1 MAEHQDTP
9 QEPAIETG
17 AAPTAAV
24 VDLSAVTATKTE
36 QPHSRSHRFALL
48 AASVALAA
56 AFGGVIGSF
65 GLTAAARLLPEP
77 AKAAAVDETPALKN
91 SIAELAAELGALKAS
106 IEAASKGASSQF
118 SRISE
123 RVERAERA
131 HGEPAARL
139 AKIAESLDRLE
150 RRVTAA
156 PAAPPALAATA
167 APAPAAT
174 AAPAPAATAAPV
186 PETTGSTSSAS
197 ADSKAPADNKAPAE
211 SKEAAKPG
219 IVTGWIIR
227 DVYGGRIALLENRYG
242 IYEVEPGSN
251 VPGVGRVES
260 IKRQDGR
267 WVVVTPKGLITSYR

>member
-1 MAEHQDTP
+1 MAEHKDTP

-17 AAPTAAV
+17 AAPTATVA
-24 VDLSAVTATKTE
+24 DLSAVTATKTE
-36 QPHSRSHRFALL
+36 QPHSHSRSHRFALL

-123 RVERAERA
+123 RVERTERA

-156 PAAPPALAATA
+156 PPAP
-167 APAPAAT
+167 PAPAAT
-174 AAPAPAATAAPV
+174 ATAAPV

-197 ADSKAPADNKAPAE
+197 ADSKAPADSKAAAE

-227 DVYGGRIALLENRYG
+227 DVYRGRIALLENRYG

>member
-1 MAEHQDTP
+1 MAEDKDTP

-17 AAPTAAV
+17 AAPTATVA
-24 VDLSAVTATKTE
+24 DLSAVTAAKTE
-36 QPHSRSHRFALL
+36 QPHSHSRSHRFALL

-156 PAAPPALAATA
+156 P
-167 APAPAAT
+167 PAP
-174 AAPAPAATAAPV
+174 PAPAATAAPV

-197 ADSKAPADNKAPAE
+197 ADSKAPADSKAAVESKAAAE

-227 DVYGGRIALLENRYG
+227 DVYRGRIALLENRYG

>member
-1 MAEHQDTP
+1 MAEDKDTP

-17 AAPTAAV
+17 AAPTATVA
-24 VDLSAVTATKTE
+24 DLSAVTTTKTE
-36 QPHSRSHRFALL
+36 QPHSHSRSHRFALL

-77 AKAAAVDETPALKN
+77 AKAAAIDETPALKN

-106 IEAASKGASSQF
+106 IEAATKGASSQF

-156 PAAPPALAATA
+156 PAVP
-167 APAPAAT
+167 
-174 AAPAPAATAAPV
+174 PAPAATAAPV

-197 ADSKAPADNKAPAE
+197 ADSKTPADSKAASE
-211 SKEAAKPG
+211 SKAAGESKDAAKPG

-227 DVYGGRIALLENRYG
+227 DVHRGRIALLENRYG

>member
-1 MAEHQDTP
+1 MAEHKDTP

-17 AAPTAAV
+17 AAPTATVAEF
-24 VDLSAVTATKTE
+24 SAVTATKTE
-36 QPHSRSHRFALL
+36 QPHSHSRSHRFALL

-156 PAAPPALAATA
+156 PAAPPA
-167 APAPAAT
+167 PAAT
-174 AAPAPAATAAPV
+174 AAPAPATAAAPV
-186 PETTGSTSSAS
+186 PETTGSTSAAS

-211 SKEAAKPG
+211 SKDAAKPG

-227 DVYGGRIALLENRYG
+227 DVYRGRIALLENRYG

>member
-1 MAEHQDTP
+1 MAEDKDTP

-17 AAPTAAV
+17 AAPTATVA
-24 VDLSAVTATKTE
+24 DLSTVTATKTE
-36 QPHSRSHRFALL
+36 QPHSHSRSHRFALL

-156 PAAPPALAATA
+156 PAVP
-167 APAPAAT
+167 
-174 AAPAPAATAAPV
+174 PAPAATAAPV

-197 ADSKAPADNKAPAE
+197 ADSKAQADSKAAAE
-211 SKEAAKPG
+211 SKDAAKPA

-227 DVYGGRIALLENRYG
+227 DVYRGRIALLENRYG